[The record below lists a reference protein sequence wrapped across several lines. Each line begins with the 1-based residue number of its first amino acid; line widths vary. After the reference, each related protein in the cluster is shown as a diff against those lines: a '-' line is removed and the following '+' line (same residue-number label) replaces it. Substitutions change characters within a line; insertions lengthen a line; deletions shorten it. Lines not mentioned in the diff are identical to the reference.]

1 MVNLR
6 NKPSTGKTPP
16 FLMFRYWVYLNQ
28 RGKIMPIKLQLAP
41 PDLQTFLWPWSLNW
55 NLYDARIASDFCP
68 VTKSGIN
75 YELIA
80 IGSRWVLRVGFNVD
94 ALNKIHAQNFNTT
107 TWSFRVT
114 LSKQN
119 CTKRIVFLAPNY
131 VWTFFYL
138 LFKKHLSWRGLPYF
152 FIVKIW
158 KFDPL
163 TYYVWPLQPQKIQ
176 QETIFIE

>member
-1 MVNLR
+1 
-6 NKPSTGKTPP
+6 
-16 FLMFRYWVYLNQ
+16 
-28 RGKIMPIKLQLAP
+28 MPIKLQLAP
-41 PDLQTFLWPWSLNW
+41 PDLQTFLRPWSLNW

-131 VWTFFYL
+131 VWTFKIFYL
-138 LFKKHLSWRGLPYF
+138 VFKKHLSWTGLPYF
-152 FIVKIW
+152 FILKIS

-163 TYYVWPLQPQKIQ
+163 TFYVWPLQPQKIQ
-176 QETIFIE
+176 QETIFIEQFNS

>member
-1 MVNLR
+1 MI
-6 NKPSTGKTPP
+6 S
-16 FLMFRYWVYLNQ
+16 
-28 RGKIMPIKLQLAP
+28 LQF
-41 PDLQTFLWPWSLNW
+41 QTFLLRYKPVWYWEETINRQVEKPYALTVLSAVPSQITPYSKSLNW

-119 CTKRIVFLAPNY
+119 CTKRIEFLAPNY
-131 VWTFFYL
+131 VWTFKMFYL
-138 LFKKHLSWRGLPYF
+138 DSRTICHEQDCLTFSSS
-152 FIVKIW
+152 

-163 TYYVWPLQPQKIQ
+163 T
-176 QETIFIE
+176 